1 QGTATGNKGEST
13 YVVGLTRCFH
23 LLFGFT
29 NCSNFGVGVDNV
41 WNDVVV
47 HHSLLASNTLSD
59 HHTFFRPFVCQ
70 HRAAHNVTDSPDTR
84 RIGRAQVINVDE
96 ATLIQVHATVSSQQ
110 TFGVW
115 TTTHAHDQFVE
126 GFFLLFAVFVSV
138 SNNYFITFNFR
149 TGYAAAGA
157 NIQTLF
163 GEDLHSF
170 FCNLL
175 IHHGEEAIKCFQYHN
190 FRTQAVPH
198 TAQLKTDNTSTN
210 HTETLRYRIELQRTG

>member
-1 QGTATGNKGEST
+1 CFSVGNDLHQALSFIGSQGTATGNKGEST

-47 HHSLLASNTLSD
+47 HHSLLASNALSD

-126 GFFLLFAVFVSV
+126 GFFLLFAIFVSV
-138 SNNYFITFNFR
+138 RDRKSTRLNSSHVKIS
-149 TGYAAAGA
+149 YAVFCLKKKKP
-157 NIQTLF
+157 QT
-163 GEDLHSF
+163 
-170 FCNLL
+170 
-175 IHHGEEAIKCFQYHN
+175 
-190 FRTQAVPH
+190 
-198 TAQLKTDNTSTN
+198 
-210 HTETLRYRIELQRTG
+210 